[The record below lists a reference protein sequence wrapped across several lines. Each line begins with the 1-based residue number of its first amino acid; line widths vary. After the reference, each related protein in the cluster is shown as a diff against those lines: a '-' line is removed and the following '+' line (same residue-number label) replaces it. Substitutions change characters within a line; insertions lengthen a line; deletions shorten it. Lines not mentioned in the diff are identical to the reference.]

1 MRCVKNT
8 NGWQEKKKKQGEVT
22 ENTYNVFNI
31 LRHKFI
37 HSPVSILIGFTVKEI
52 IKKKKDKHIFR
63 MYTYMHI

>member
-1 MRCVKNT
+1 MRYVKNT

-52 IKKKKDKHIFR
+52 IKKKR
-63 MYTYMHI
+63 